1 MGVNIKEIKE
11 LAKKYSVEE
20 IEACINE
27 AIETGK
33 SHCEVSGDTLEMIN
47 TLAKAQY
54 VRELMDKGYSQ
65 IDAIRELARKM
76 REIQGLEK

>member
-1 MGVNIKEIKE
+1 MGINLKEIKE

-27 AIETGK
+27 TIESGK
-33 SHCEVSGDTLEMIN
+33 SHCEVSGDTIEMLN

-65 IDAIRELARKM
+65 IDAIRELAKRM
-76 REIQGLEK
+76 REIQGLER